1 MSTENEQNYTV
12 FLIKS
17 VIAAATSDTSSSSS
31 GADTVTTSRA
41 DIKAE
46 FMTDLSGGNAADV
59 ETGTVTDINLQ
70 LMQEQRLRL
79 RLEERVKSL
88 ERQVSRMKTFKF
100 LVCMAR
106 LGIIL
111 THFSHLTSSC
121 QCLPRR
127 VEVWEMSF
135 PPGTGRPSLYLPSQS
150 LLRT

>member
-1 MSTENEQNYTV
+1 M

-17 VIAAATSDTSSSSS
+17 VIIAAATSDTSSSSS

-46 FMTDLSGGNAADV
+46 FMTDVSGGNADV

-88 ERQVSRMKTFKF
+88 ERQVSRMKTFKNSWSE
-100 LVCMAR
+100 LHV
-106 LGIIL
+106 LG
-111 THFSHLTSSC
+111 
-121 QCLPRR
+121 
-127 VEVWEMSF
+127 SF
-135 PPGTGRPSLYLPSQS
+135 
-150 LLRT
+150 